1 MEGAVLVCT
10 LEGTSSTP
18 SARVCCT
25 RSKDTQEL
33 VITTDYAAAFHARS
47 HENAS
52 ERLRDNPS
60 DFRVVIPRSEIVS
73 ARLFDPDLH
82 QQFQAAGN

>member
-1 MEGAVLVCT
+1 M
-10 LEGTSSTP
+10 
-18 SARVCCT
+18 
-25 RSKDTQEL
+25 
-33 VITTDYAAAFHARS
+33 VITTDYAAAFDTHS

-52 ERLRDNPS
+52 ERLRDNPN